1 MSTMRLL
8 TTRPPL
14 AFAVLVATLA
24 VIAGALQLRSTG
36 DAIDQPPKISRME
49 LISVADFSD
58 DRRLAGFAQDLFV
71 GRVAGEGRTDDTEPV
86 IQTDFPVEVLD
97 SIKGPAR
104 GSVVVAQQGGYLP
117 ASNELRLMEN
127 DQLLEP
133 GRTYLFATRTD
144 AEGRH
149 LLVPEFGD
157 LLVRNAAHRDE
168 LRQRF
173 TEANRS
179 AIPFS
184 AQG

>member
-14 AFAVLVATLA
+14 AFAVLIATLA

-36 DAIDQPPKISRME
+36 DAIEQPPKISRMQVVA
-49 LISVADFSD
+49 VADFSD

-71 GRVAGEGRTDDTEPV
+71 GRVFGEGRTDDTEPV

-97 SIKGPAR
+97 SVKGPAR

-144 AEGRH
+144 AAGRH

>member
-1 MSTMRLL
+1 MRLL
-8 TTRPPL
+8 TI
-14 AFAVLVATLA
+14 AVLA
-24 VIAGALQLRSTG
+24 VIAGALQLGSGG
-36 DAIDQPPKISRME
+36 DSAEAPPTISRMQAVA
-49 LISVADFSD
+49 VADFSD
-58 DRRLAGFAQDLFV
+58 DRRLAGFAEDVFV
-71 GRVAGEGRTDDTEPV
+71 GRVTGEGRTDDTQAV
-86 IQTDFPVEVLD
+86 IQTDFPVQVLD
-97 SIKGPAR
+97 SIKGSAR

-117 ASNELRLMEN
+117 ASNELRLME
-127 DQLLEP
+127 DDELLHA
-133 GRTYLFATRTD
+133 GGTYLFATRTD

-149 LLVPEFGD
+149 LLVPAFGD